1 MTMTDRIE
9 IINHALSFIKQ
20 NNACITVAHK
30 KGGSGQPCVTDDK
43 NRIVPF
49 SIQNNEGDY
58 VIPDTGCDFI
68 PSDVIYGGMLCKH
81 WGHFIINA
89 SIHLWYAVKHWK
101 ESNLPIVFSTPEKPE
116 HRILD
121 FLKLTGIPEN
131 RFVFI
136 MKPTRFKSVI
146 IPEPSF
152 VMEKGDL
159 YIAEEFKIPFDA
171 VKSTAKPSKYK
182 KIYLSRRKFSTP
194 NSPLPYGED
203 VFEKLFKANGYKII
217 YPERLSLQEQI
228 NLFSGAET
236 VATTNGTLAH
246 NVVLM
251 NDRQRLIILNR
262 AVDHHINALQNSL
275 NAIKHIECHQ
285 SDAFYAPLPTHH
297 GFGPFYFQVTQEM
310 AAILSSLDT
319 PPPSLSTKNG
329 IFDRFFEDWGRVYGN
344 KENSAYK
351 CLISLVGENTEQA
364 ALVSRCADCFISPN
378 RFEKLLY
385 KLLYE
390 ASFGRLKNFFRF
402 RWKGYKFNP
411 TKQNIAYRDSLK
423 DKIFS

>member
-1 MTMTDRIE
+1 MAKKIE
-9 IINHALSFIKQ
+9 ITKHPLSFVKQ
-20 NNACITVAHK
+20 NNACITVAHR
-30 KGGSGQPCVTDDK
+30 KGGGGLPCVLTED

-49 SIQNNEGDY
+49 SIQHSGDTH
-58 VIPDTGCDFI
+58 IMPDGKCDFI
-68 PSDVIYGGMLCKH
+68 PEDVIYGGMLCKH
-81 WGHFIINA
+81 WGHFIVNA
-89 SIHLWYAVKHWK
+89 CIHLWYAVKHWK
-101 ESNLPIVFSTPEKPE
+101 ESDLPIVFSTPEKPE

-146 IPEPSF
+146 VPEPSF

-171 VKSTAKPSKYK
+171 VKNAATPSKYK

-262 AVDHHINALQNSL
+262 AADHHINALQNSL

-310 AAILSSLDT
+310 MAILPSFNTT
-319 PPPSLSTKNG
+319 PPLDFQQRREYS
-329 IFDRFFEDWGRVYGN
+329 
-344 KENSAYK
+344 
-351 CLISLVGENTEQA
+351 
-364 ALVSRCADCFISPN
+364 
-378 RFEKLLY
+378 
-385 KLLYE
+385 
-390 ASFGRLKNFFRF
+390 
-402 RWKGYKFNP
+402 
-411 TKQNIAYRDSLK
+411 IASLK
-423 DKIFS
+423 IGDGFTETRKMPHTNA